1 MPESGRHEAAKSRR
15 GERHDTKGFR
25 EGRAAMREW
34 YLTNQADIQLWLAW
48 GLANNAFRKIS
59 ALMYVI
65 FAVGL
70 FTLGAQYHAAMLRKE
85 PGPGQFAEGY
95 FTMLTIQLVPLT
107 ITGFVLQ
114 DEYIIGTRL
123 GTLAV
128 VIVVYGLISS
138 RDVTFVAWWY
148 RLWMTFWLSVAILGP
163 MVWLESIRMRIFV
176 HDYEKWIAWLSV
188 VAMIAFVVRGQ
199 WVIVMA
205 LFRHFMQGHYTIKR
219 FSLQVV
225 RFLGFAFQAIH
236 YWLAPTAAAPFF
248 GYDPIFLQGLTGAI
262 GAACIISGS
271 LLGLIWGTGA
281 RRDKRR
287 ETRAAPA

>member
-1 MPESGRHEAAKSRR
+1 MQIMLRPKAGQGEAAML
-15 GERHDTKGFR
+15 D
-25 EGRAAMREW
+25 W
-34 YLTNQADIQLWLAW
+34 YLAHQPDIQRWLEW
-48 GLANNAFRKIS
+48 GLDYNAFRKIS

-70 FTLGAQYHAAMLRKE
+70 FTLGAQYHAATIRKQ
-85 PGPGQFAEGY
+85 PGPGQFAQGY

-128 VIVVYGLISS
+128 VIVVYGMISS
-138 RDVTFVAWWY
+138 RDGTFDVWRY
-148 RLWMTFWLSVAILGP
+148 RLWMTFWLAVAILGP
-163 MVWLESIRMRIFV
+163 MVWLESLRMRAFV

-188 VAMIAFVVRGQ
+188 IAMIAFVVRGQ
-199 WVIVMA
+199 WVIVQA
-205 LFRHFMQGHYTIKR
+205 LFRHFVQGNYTIKR

-236 YWLAPTAAAPFF
+236 YWLAPTAAAAFL
-248 GYDPIFLQGLTGAI
+248 GYDPIFLQGFIGAI
-262 GAACIISGS
+262 GVICVLIGS

-281 RRDKRR
+281 RRRKRR
-287 ETRAAPA
+287 QAQSATG

>member
-1 MPESGRHEAAKSRR
+1 ML
-15 GERHDTKGFR
+15 D
-25 EGRAAMREW
+25 W
-34 YLTNQADIQLWLAW
+34 YLAHQADIQHWIEW
-48 GLANNAFRKIS
+48 GLANNAYRKIS

-70 FTLGAQYHAAMLRKE
+70 FGLGAQYHAATIRKE
-85 PGPGQFAEGY
+85 PGPGQFAHGY

-128 VIVVYGLISS
+128 VIVVYGMISS
-138 RDVTFVAWWY
+138 RDGTFDAWRY
-148 RLWMTFWLSVAILGP
+148 RLSMTFWLSVAILGP
-163 MVWLESIRMRIFV
+163 MVWLESLRMRAFV

-199 WVIVMA
+199 WVIVKA
-205 LFRHFMQGHYTIKR
+205 LFQHFVQGHYTIKR

-225 RFLGFAFQAIH
+225 RFLGFAFQAVH
-236 YWLAPTAAAPFF
+236 YWLAPTVAAPFL
-248 GYDPIFLQGLTGAI
+248 GYDPIFLQGFTGAI
-262 GAACIISGS
+262 GTACVIFGS

-281 RRDKRR
+281 RREKRR
-287 ETRAAPA
+287 ELRLAKA

>member
-1 MPESGRHEAAKSRR
+1 ML
-15 GERHDTKGFR
+15 D
-25 EGRAAMREW
+25 W
-34 YLTNQADIQLWLAW
+34 YQVHHADIRQWIEWALVYD
-48 GLANNAFRKIS
+48 AFRKVS

-70 FTLGAQYHAAMLRKE
+70 FALGAQYHAAMIRKE
-85 PGPGQFAEGY
+85 PGPGQFAQGY

-114 DEYIIGTRL
+114 DPYIIGTRL

-138 RDVTFVAWWY
+138 RDGTFEAWRY

-163 MVWLESIRMRIFV
+163 MVWLESLRLRTFV
-176 HDYEKWIAWLSV
+176 HDYQNWIAWLSV
-188 VAMIAFVVRGQ
+188 VAMVAFVVRGQ
-199 WVIVMA
+199 WVTVKA
-205 LFRHFMQGHYTIKR
+205 LFRHFLQGHYTIKR

-225 RFLGFAFQAIH
+225 RFLGFALQAIH
-236 YWLAPTAAAPFF
+236 YWFVPTTTAKLF
-248 GYDPIFLQGLTGAI
+248 GYDPIFLQGFTGAI
-262 GAACIISGS
+262 GAASVIIGS

-281 RRDKRR
+281 RRRKRC
-287 ETRAAPA
+287 ETRSASA

>member
-1 MPESGRHEAAKSRR
+1 ML
-15 GERHDTKGFR
+15 D
-25 EGRAAMREW
+25 W
-34 YLTNQADIQLWLAW
+34 YLAHQADIQQWVQW

-70 FTLGAQYHAAMLRKE
+70 FSLGAQYHAAVIRKE
-85 PGPGQFAEGY
+85 PGPGQFAHGY

-128 VIVVYGLISS
+128 VIVVYGMISS
-138 RDVTFVAWWY
+138 RDGTFEAWRY
-148 RLWMTFWLSVAILGP
+148 RVWMTFWLSVAILGP
-163 MVWLESIRMRIFV
+163 MVWLESIRLRVFV
-176 HDYEKWIAWLSV
+176 HDYQNWIAWLSV
-188 VAMIAFVVRGQ
+188 IAMVAFVVRGQ
-199 WVIVMA
+199 WVIVVA
-205 LFRHFMQGHYTIKR
+205 LFRHFVQGHYTIKR

-236 YWLAPTAAAPFF
+236 YWYAPTTAAPFF
-248 GYDPIFLQGLTGAI
+248 GYDPIFLQGLTGAL
-262 GAACIISGS
+262 GAASIVIGS

-281 RRDKRR
+281 RRRKRSEAR
-287 ETRAAPA
+287 SVAA

>member
-1 MPESGRHEAAKSRR
+1 MAMLDWYAA
-15 GERHDTKGFR
+15 H
-25 EGRAAMREW
+25 
-34 YLTNQADIQLWLAW
+34 QAEIADWMQW

-70 FTLGAQYHAAMLRKE
+70 FTLGAQYHAAMIRKQ
-85 PGPGQFAEGY
+85 PGPGQFAHGY

-128 VIVVYGLISS
+128 VIVVYGMISS
-138 RDVTFVAWWY
+138 RDGTFEAWRY
-148 RLWMTFWLSVAILGP
+148 RLWMTFWLSAAILGP
-163 MVWLESIRMRIFV
+163 MVWIESIRMRSFV

-188 VAMIAFVVRGQ
+188 IAMIAFVVRGQ
-199 WVIVMA
+199 WEIVKL
-205 LFRHFMQGHYTIKR
+205 LFRHFVQGNYTVKR

-225 RFLGFAFQAIH
+225 RFLGFAFQAVH
-236 YWLAPTAAAPFF
+236 YWLAPSAAAPFF
-248 GYDPIFLQGLTGAI
+248 GLDPIFLQGFTGAV
-262 GAACIISGS
+262 GAACVIIGS
-271 LLGLIWGTGA
+271 LVGLVWGTEA
-281 RRDKRR
+281 RHHKRR
-287 ETRAAPA
+287 EIRLAGAPELSRTVTGRQL

>member
-1 MPESGRHEAAKSRR
+1 
-15 GERHDTKGFR
+15 
-25 EGRAAMREW
+25 MRDW
-34 YLTNQADIQLWLAW
+34 YLAHQTDIRDWVAW

-70 FTLGAQYHAAMLRKE
+70 FGLGARYHAAMIRKQ
-85 PGPGQFAEGY
+85 PAPGQFAEGY

-138 RDVTFVAWWY
+138 QDGTFAHWRY
-148 RLWMTFWLSVAILGP
+148 RLWMTFWLAAAILGP
-163 MVWLESIRMRIFV
+163 MVWIESVRMRVFV

-199 WVIVMA
+199 WVILKA
-205 LFRHFMQGHYTIKR
+205 LFWHFVQGNYTVKR

-236 YWLAPTAAAPFF
+236 YWLAPTAAAPFL
-248 GYDPIFLQGLTGAI
+248 GYDPIFLQGFTGAL
-262 GAACIISGS
+262 GAAGVILGS

-281 RRDKRR
+281 RRRKRR
-287 ETRAAPA
+287 ATRLAEA